1 MKSIPRLIAGTAVV
15 LAAVLTAAP
24 VTAGIADLV
33 LNPGQQPAKRAA
45 PSALPGAS
53 TAPTVLSRHRDD
65 DSDEDTEGGSGTF
78 TIVSDRDVTDRDN
91 SDRDSSAESTAAT
104 EYTAASGT
112 IENSAASGAFSAQ
125 AGAPVAPVASSA
137 QAAGLVALT
146 AADADS
152 RVSELAGDLQAG
164 VAAGEFSQADA
175 DRVLGDLSSYIR
187 GERTWPE
194 RTVA

>member
-45 PSALPGAS
+45 PSALPGVS

-65 DSDEDTEGGSGTF
+65 DADEDTEGGSGTF
-78 TIVSDRDVTDRDN
+78 TIVSDRDVTDRDI
-91 SDRDSSAESTAAT
+91 SDRDSSAEPTVAT
-104 EYTAASGT
+104 EHTAASGAT
-112 IENSAASGAFSAQ
+112 DVSAASAASPAQ
-125 AGAPVAPVASSA
+125 AAAPVSSSA

>member
-45 PSALPGAS
+45 PPALTGAS
-53 TAPTVLSRHRDD
+53 TASTVLSRHSEDD
-65 DSDEDTEGGSGTF
+65 TDEDTEGGSGTF
-78 TIVSDRDVTDRDN
+78 TIVSDRTASDHRAADRG
-91 SDRDSSAESTAAT
+91 SST
-104 EYTAASGT
+104 EP
-112 IENSAASGAFSAQ
+112 SAPPERSA
-125 AGAPVAPVASSA
+125 APVASSA

-152 RVSELAGDLQAG
+152 RVSALAGDLQAG

-194 RTVA
+194 RTAV

>member
-65 DSDEDTEGGSGTF
+65 DADEDPEGGSGTF
-78 TIVSDRDVTDRDN
+78 TIVSDRDVTNRDN
-91 SDRDSSAESTAAT
+91 SDRDSSAEPTAAT
-104 EYTAASGT
+104 EYTAASVAT
-112 IENSAASGAFSAQ
+112 DDSATS
-125 AGAPVAPVASSA
+125 GAPVAPVASSA

>member
-15 LAAVLTAAP
+15 LAAVLTSAP

-45 PSALPGAS
+45 PQALPGAS
-53 TAPTVLSRHRDD
+53 NVTAPLTRRDD
-65 DSDEDTEGGSGTF
+65 DGEGDAASDDDGASGTL
-78 TIVSDRDVTDRDN
+78 TIVA
-91 SDRDSSAESTAAT
+91 DRDSSPEPSATTELTA
-104 EYTAASGT
+104 
-112 IENSAASGAFSAQ
+112 
-125 AGAPVAPVASSA
+125 APVASRA

-152 RVSELAGDLQAG
+152 RVSDLASDLQAG
-164 VAAGEFSQADA
+164 VDAGEFSQSDA
-175 DRVLGDLSSYIR
+175 ERVLGDISSYIR

>member
-65 DSDEDTEGGSGTF
+65 DADEDTEGGSGTF
-78 TIVSDRDVTDRDN
+78 TIVSDRDVTDRDA
-91 SDRDSSAESTAAT
+91 SAEPTAAT
-104 EYTAASGT
+104 EHTAASGAT
-112 IENSAASGAFSAQ
+112 DDSAASGAFSAQ
-125 AGAPVAPVASSA
+125 AAAPVASSA

>member
-65 DSDEDTEGGSGTF
+65 DADEDTEGGSGTF
-78 TIVSDRDVTDRDN
+78 TIVSDRDVTDRDI
-91 SDRDSSAESTAAT
+91 SDRDSSAEPTTAT
-104 EYTAASGT
+104 EHTAASGAT
-112 IENSAASGAFSAQ
+112 DDSAASAAAQ
-125 AGAPVAPVASSA
+125 AAAPVSSSA
-137 QAAGLVALT
+137 QVAGLVALT

>member
-65 DSDEDTEGGSGTF
+65 DADEDTEGGSGTF
-78 TIVSDRDVTDRDN
+78 TIVSDRD
-91 SDRDSSAESTAAT
+91 SSAEPTAAT
-104 EYTAASGT
+104 EHTAATGAT
-112 IENSAASGAFSAQ
+112 DDSAASGA
-125 AGAPVAPVASSA
+125 PLAPVASSA
-137 QAAGLVALT
+137 HAAGLVALT

>member
-45 PSALPGAS
+45 PPALTGAS
-53 TAPTVLSRHRDD
+53 TASTVLSRHSEDD
-65 DSDEDTEGGSGTF
+65 TDEDTEGGSGTF
-78 TIVSDRDVTDRDN
+78 TIASDR
-91 SDRDSSAESTAAT
+91 TAADRTAVDPTASDHRAADRGSST
-104 EYTAASGT
+104 EPFAPP
-112 IENSAASGAFSAQ
+112 ERGA
-125 AGAPVAPVASSA
+125 APVASSA

-194 RTVA
+194 RTAV

>member
-65 DSDEDTEGGSGTF
+65 DADGDTEGGSGTF
-78 TIVSDRDVTDRDN
+78 TIVSDRDVTDRDI
-91 SDRDSSAESTAAT
+91 SDRDSSAEPTAAT
-104 EYTAASGT
+104 EYTAAS
-112 IENSAASGAFSAQ
+112 A
-125 AGAPVAPVASSA
+125 APVAPVASSA